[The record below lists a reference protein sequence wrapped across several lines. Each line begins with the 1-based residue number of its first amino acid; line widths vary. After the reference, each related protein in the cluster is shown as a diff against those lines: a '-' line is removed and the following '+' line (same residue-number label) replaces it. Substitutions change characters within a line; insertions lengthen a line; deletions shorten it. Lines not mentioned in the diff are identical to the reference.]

1 MNSYKTGNPH
11 IIASYAL
18 PQKINK
24 KNYVEYEIYER
35 QVKELTDEINELTDR
50 LNSRQILEN
59 QHQSDCI
66 KINRLNVALD
76 IMTEKYVNLRKSVGL
91 E

>member
-1 MNSYKTGNPH
+1 MNGHENPH
-11 IIASYAL
+11 RIASYTL

-35 QVKELTDEINELTDR
+35 QVKELTDEINDLTDR
-50 LNSRQILEN
+50 LNSRQIFED

-66 KINRLNVALD
+66 KINQLNVALD